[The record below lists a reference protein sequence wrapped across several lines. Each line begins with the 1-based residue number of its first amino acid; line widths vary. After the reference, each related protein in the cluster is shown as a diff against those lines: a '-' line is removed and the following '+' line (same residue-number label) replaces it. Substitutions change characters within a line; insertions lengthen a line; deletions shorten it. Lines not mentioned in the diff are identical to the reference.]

1 MSIKKCLQE
10 VKNVVKDIL
19 TDEEIEIVLTKVK
32 SNLSLIALLFSIIDV
47 L

>member
-19 TDEEIEIVLTKVK
+19 TDEEIEVVLKKVK
-32 SNLSLIALLFSIIDV
+32 SNLKKNQE
-47 L
+47 